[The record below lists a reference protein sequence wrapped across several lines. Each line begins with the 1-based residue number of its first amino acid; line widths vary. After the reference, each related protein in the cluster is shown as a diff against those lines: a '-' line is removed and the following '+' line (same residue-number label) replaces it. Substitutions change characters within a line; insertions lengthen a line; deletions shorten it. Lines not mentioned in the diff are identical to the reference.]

1 MSHDRPDLYSL
12 FEQYM
17 QTIAIQS
24 DRLYVL
30 GDLFE
35 VWIGDDCVNLTDGS
49 AKLYLDV
56 IALFKNYA
64 DNQGELFFIH
74 GNRDFLLSRDFEAA
88 TGGQLLEEPTI
99 LAFANQRV
107 ALMHGDSLCT
117 DDVSYQEFRT
127 MVRNPQW
134 QSEFLS
140 LTIEKRLEIAM
151 GLRQQSQQAQSEKSN
166 EIMDVNTQQVVAF
179 LEQHNIDTLIHGHTH
194 RQATHSIQLASREAQ
209 RVVLSD
215 WGEQGFY
222 LSINESKVDQ
232 QAENQAYD
240 QDSKQTMNKDTLD
253 ISEIY
258 FS

>member
-1 MSHDRPDLYSL
+1 
-12 FEQYM
+12 M

-140 LTIEKRLEIAM
+140 LTIEKRLEVAM
-151 GLRQQSQQAQSEKSN
+151 GLRQQSQQAQTEKTS
-166 EIMDVNTQQVVAF
+166 EIMDVNAQQVVAF
-179 LEQHNIDTLIHGHTH
+179 FEQYNVDTLIHGHTH
-194 RQATHSIQLASREAQ
+194 REASHLVQLTNRNAQ
-209 RVVLSD
+209 RIVLSY
-215 WGEQGFY
+215 WGKQGFY
-222 LSINESKVDQ
+222 LSIKEPLTDEQ
-232 QAENQAYD
+232 PD
-240 QDSKQTMNKDTLD
+240 DHGHLD
-253 ISEIY
+253 VEAIY
-258 FS
+258 F